1 MKSAVFLYNT
11 QSGKCKIER
20 CTEAVCT
27 VFRAYGYDIK
37 PQLIDFCA
45 NPFDGNEQIDL
56 MVVAGGDG
64 TVNYVVNAMKNKGL
78 DIPLGVIPAGT
89 ANDFAG
95 ALGMSHQPLE
105 AARQIAS
112 GAVDR
117 VDCGCVNGL
126 YFVNIFSFGIFTTT
140 SQRTPDQRKHK
151 IGKLAY
157 LIEGVKELRAMH
169 AVPLKVVADGQAF
182 DFNSLMV
189 LVFNGETAGGFRL
202 ARRSS
207 IKDGLFDC
215 IMLEKKNFLRSTLAM
230 GRYLLRGNP
239 KIVRHLQ
246 VRSLDI
252 VSTVNEPTDVDG
264 QKGAEFPLHIE
275 CIAGGLRI
283 MCPPRRVAPFQAFE
297 RRFKTVVSATA
308 GLRTSLFFV
317 RPIAISDENCYICP
331 KNHDDMADNI
341 KATRTTREGGRENLR
356 KVSISRIKK
365 EMSDVFYLSD
375 DLVITTL
382 DAQNNTTSDYPAS
395 IDGFSAIIM
404 MTGEATVSIDM
415 QNYNVKPNT
424 IVFFNPDSI
433 IRTVKCSSN
442 AAAYFLAF
450 SKSFVNEIQIDLS
463 TSLPVYMRFGKAPV
477 LEVTPQDVDQIRQL
491 FQLIKTMLRSD
502 KERYRHEIIRTLFTT
517 AFYIITEINQRE
529 QPGEIKQG
537 RCEVLFD
544 EFMSLLQQYNKRER
558 NVSFYAKQLNIT
570 PKYLSSVVKEVSGKT
585 AACWIDESV
594 ILEAK
599 ALLKYS
605 GMSIQEIAY
614 HLNFSTQSFFGK
626 YFKQHTGTSP
636 SRYKRKG

>member
-1 MKSAVFLYNT
+1 MQKVRFAYNPKAGET
-11 QSGKCKIER
+11 VITDWLDNIIDIYQRGGYSIMPYR
-20 CTEAVCT
+20 LAFTEAEET
-27 VFRAYGYDIK
+27 DLLDDI
-37 PQLIDFCA
+37 
-45 NPFDGNEQIDL
+45 DGSYHHIL
-56 MVVAGGDG
+56 VAGGDG

-283 MCPPRRVAPFQAFE
+283 MCPR
-297 RRFKTVVSATA
+297 
-308 GLRTSLFFV
+308 
-317 RPIAISDENCYICP
+317 
-331 KNHDDMADNI
+331 
-341 KATRTTREGGRENLR
+341 
-356 KVSISRIKK
+356 
-365 EMSDVFYLSD
+365 
-375 DLVITTL
+375 
-382 DAQNNTTSDYPAS
+382 
-395 IDGFSAIIM
+395 
-404 MTGEATVSIDM
+404 GE
-415 QNYNVKPNT
+415 
-424 IVFFNPDSI
+424 
-433 IRTVKCSSN
+433 
-442 AAAYFLAF
+442 
-450 SKSFVNEIQIDLS
+450 
-463 TSLPVYMRFGKAPV
+463 
-477 LEVTPQDVDQIRQL
+477 
-491 FQLIKTMLRSD
+491 
-502 KERYRHEIIRTLFTT
+502 
-517 AFYIITEINQRE
+517 
-529 QPGEIKQG
+529 
-537 RCEVLFD
+537 
-544 EFMSLLQQYNKRER
+544 
-558 NVSFYAKQLNIT
+558 
-570 PKYLSSVVKEVSGKT
+570 
-585 AACWIDESV
+585 
-594 ILEAK
+594 
-599 ALLKYS
+599 
-605 GMSIQEIAY
+605 
-614 HLNFSTQSFFGK
+614 
-626 YFKQHTGTSP
+626 
-636 SRYKRKG
+636 